1 MSYSL
6 DANVCI
12 ELLRGHNPTVATKF
26 VEHNPQEIVVCSVV
40 RAELFFGAFRSS
52 NPDHALATVKKFL
65 DHFQSLPFDD
75 DVVEIYGELRAFLTK
90 NGNLIGPNDLLIA
103 AIALAHNVTLVTHNT
118 REFSRVPNLDIE
130 DWQEPEESGHKLPH
144 T

>member
-1 MSYSL
+1 MSYLL

-12 ELLRGHNPTVATKF
+12 ELLRGSSPTIATKLAKL
-26 VEHNPQEIVVCSVV
+26 NPQDVAVCSVV
-40 RAELFFGAFRSS
+40 KAELFFGAHRNA
-52 NPDHALATVKKFL
+52 NPEQALATVKAFL
-65 DHFQSLPFDD
+65 DNFQSLPFDD
-75 DVVEIYGELRAFLTK
+75 DAAEIYGELRAFITN

-118 REFSRVPNLDIE
+118 REFSRVPHLDIE
-130 DWQEPEESGHKLPH
+130 DWQAQEENNGN